1 MSPGSGKRLGN
12 VKNDV
17 IYDGMSPGSGKR
29 LGNVKNGYVYDGM
42 SPGSGRK
49 VGRVK
54 DYNVKGGENLRDV
67 LVVAAYHFLIKKIF

>member
-1 MSPGSGKRLGN
+1 MPNFKNDVFFDGNSVGSGRRLGN

-17 IYDGMSPGSGKR
+17 IYDGS
-29 LGNVKNGYVYDGM
+29 
-42 SPGSGRK
+42 SPGSGRI

>member
-1 MSPGSGKRLGN
+1 MSPGSGRRLGN

-42 SPGSGRK
+42 SPDLEEK
-49 VGRVK
+49 L
-54 DYNVKGGENLRDV
+54 E
-67 LVVAAYHFLIKKIF
+67 AKIIMLMKI